1 MKLPREFYKE
11 DGISLAKKLL
21 GKVLVHHTAEGVTK
35 GIIVETESYMGIV
48 DAAAHSYKGKKD
60 GRCNIQYKE
69 GGYAYIYMIYG
80 MYYCMN
86 IVANEEEVPEVVLLR
101 ALEPLEG
108 IPLMEQRRKTVKRK
122 ALLSGPGKLC
132 QAMGIGK
139 ESYGLDL
146 CGNQLY
152 VEEPEEMTAFE
163 IEASKRINIDYA
175 GEAKDYL
182 WRFTIKNNAYV
193 SVKVKQE
200 ISKNS
205 IL

>member
-1 MKLPREFYKE
+1 MKLPREFYRQ
-11 DGISLAKKLL
+11 DGLSLAKALL
-21 GKVLVHHTAEGVTK
+21 GKVLVHQTPEGVTK
-35 GIIVETESYMGIV
+35 GIIVETESYMGVV

-86 IVANEEEVPEVVLLR
+86 IVANEENVPEVVLLR

-108 IPLMEQRRKTVKRK
+108 ISLMEQRRNTDKRK

-132 QAMGIGK
+132 QAMAIGK
-139 ESYGLDL
+139 DCYGTDL
-146 CGNQLY
+146 CEDILY
-152 VEEPEEMTAFE
+152 VEEPEQKTDFV

-175 GEAKDYL
+175 GEAKEYL
-182 WRFTIKNNAYV
+182 WRFTIKDNPYV
-193 SVKVKQE
+193 SVKVKNP
-200 ISKNS
+200 S
-205 IL
+205 

>member
-1 MKLPREFYKE
+1 MKLPREFYRQ
-11 DGISLAKKLL
+11 DGISLAKALL

-35 GIIVETESYMGIV
+35 GIIVETESYMGV
-48 DAAAHSYKGKKD
+48 KDAAAHSYKGKKD
-60 GRCNIQYKE
+60 GRCNIQYNE

-86 IVANEEEVPEVVLLR
+86 IVANEKDVPEVVLLR

-108 IPLMEQRRKTVKRK
+108 LPLMEQRRKTSKRK

-139 ESYGLDL
+139 DSYGTDL
-146 CGNQLY
+146 CKDKLY
-152 VEEPEEMTAFE
+152 VEEIAETTDFE

-175 GEAKDYL
+175 GEARDYP
-182 WRFTIKNNAYV
+182 WRFTIKDNPYV
-193 SVKVKQE
+193 SVKMKTPG
-200 ISKNS
+200 
-205 IL
+205 